1 MDENLRIILDT
12 KNKAQ
17 NEQRKGKKK
26 VQDERT
32 QVLTNEKSSKEGK
45 LLSKQEQMALWL
57 QSPTHTNWL
66 VLTVQCARGPLYR
79 RRA

>member
-1 MDENLRIILDT
+1 MNLNTIS
-12 KNKAQ
+12 KARPIKQ
-17 NEQRKGKKK
+17 STQQRRSGDKK

-57 QSPTHTNWL
+57 QSPTHRNWL

>member
-32 QVLTNEKSSKEGK
+32 QVLTNEESSKETK
-45 LLSKQEQMALWL
+45 FSFFKTRSSEVTRSWQLMNLLAL
-57 QSPTHTNWL
+57 
-66 VLTVQCARGPLYR
+66 
-79 RRA
+79 